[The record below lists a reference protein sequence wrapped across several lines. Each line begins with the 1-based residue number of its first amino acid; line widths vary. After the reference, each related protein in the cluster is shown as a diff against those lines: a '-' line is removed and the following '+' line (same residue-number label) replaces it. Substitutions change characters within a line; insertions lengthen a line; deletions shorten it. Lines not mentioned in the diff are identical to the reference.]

1 MIHIQRYEKLFVG
14 FQLLLYSSILIQL
27 FSYDVPWT
35 IFSCLDSHFLSLDHS
50 AGWLKSNSVLSPAQ
64 PLADQVLTNQRMN
77 EVQCCGGLNMLG
89 PGSRRY
95 GLVGVGVTLL
105 EGVCHCGHEH

>member
-27 FSYDVPWT
+27 FSYDVSWT
-35 IFSCLDSHFLSLDHS
+35 FFSCLDSHFLSLDHS

-64 PLADQVLTNQRMN
+64 PLADQVFDKSENKR
-77 EVQCCGGLNMLG
+77 GAMLWWF
-89 PGSRRY
+89 
-95 GLVGVGVTLL
+95 
-105 EGVCHCGHEH
+105 EHARPRE